1 MKFGIFFEL
10 SAPRPLSRAVE
21 QRIYHDALEQ
31 ARLAD
36 ELGFDQVWAVE
47 HHFLEGFS
55 SCSAPEIF
63 LTAVA
68 MQTKRIRV
76 GHGIAVCVPS
86 FVNPI
91 KLAERTAA
99 LDIVSN
105 GRVDLGTGRSSTW
118 TELGGFG
125 ADLDET
131 KKTWDEYIRVI
142 PKMWT
147 EEHFSYNGR
156 SFSMPMRSVRPKP
169 VQDPHP
175 PLWLAVTSPG
185 TDLEAAER
193 GLGYLSLSFSGALSH
208 HEERSAMYRRI
219 IKNCEPVGSFV
230 NEQVNFTNMLYCGED
245 NAEALATGQLFAD
258 TFGMA
263 ASQFLDVKESVPTN
277 SYQRI
282 GLLRGLRQDT
292 YSSKQSKPTGPS
304 PGETFG
310 DPDAI
315 IEKLRRWE
323 SIGADRVVFMLNC
336 MDVIPQ
342 QKVLDSLRLFAAEVM
357 PKFDRTDSARVP
369 TAEKVGA

>member
-10 SAPRPLSRAVE
+10 SAPRPIRRGVE
-21 QRIYHDALEQ
+21 QRVYHEALEQ

-47 HHFLEGFS
+47 HHFLEGLS

-68 MQTKRIRV
+68 MQTKQIRV

-86 FVNPI
+86 FISPI

-118 TELGGFG
+118 TELGGFR

-131 KKTWDEYIRVI
+131 KKTWDEYVRVI

-147 EEHFSYNGR
+147 QDYFGYEGR
-156 SFSMPMRSVRPKP
+156 AFSMPQRAVLPKP

-185 TDLEAAER
+185 TEMEAAER
-193 GLGYLSLSFSGALSH
+193 GMGYLSLSFSGSLAD
-208 HEERSAMYRRI
+208 HEARAGEYRRVI
-219 IKNCEPVGSFV
+219 QHCEPVGSFV
-230 NEQVNFTNMLYCGED
+230 NEQVTFTNFMHCAED
-245 NAEALATGQLFAD
+245 NAEAVAAGSLFNEA
-258 TFGMA
+258 FGMA
-263 ASQFLDVKESVPTN
+263 ASQFLDVKESIPTN

-282 GLLRGLRQDT
+282 GLLRGMEHDKFSSGRQEIE
-292 YSSKQSKPTGPS
+292 GLA
-304 PGETFG
+304 PGLAFG
-310 DPDAI
+310 DPDALI
-315 IEKLRRWE
+315 KKLRGWE
-323 SIGADRVVFMLNC
+323 SIGADRVVFVLNC

-342 QKVLDSLRLFAAEVM
+342 QKVLDSLRLFAREVM
-357 PKFDRTDSARVP
+357 PKFDDTSRSVA
-369 TAEKVGA
+369 AAGEE